1 MYKNQTFYSKYK
13 SFDVFQKF
21 SGNYLQSTY
30 SGAIFTILTTIIT
43 IYLFLFEFKKYFET
57 KKINQLLVDYS
68 GAEKV
73 DVSLDINLY
82 HLPCSLIS
90 FDTRDIIGN
99 DVDLTNS
106 NEEIKK
112 FIIDNSGNIQ
122 KIDQNKNKY
131 LNYTESSNDIEN
143 NNFFLFTKELINK
156 KLGCKLIVNFD
167 TVKVPGFFR
176 ISIQNYP
183 KTKEKILNEIKGY
196 KFDYTH
202 TLNHLFFGKDKD
214 ASIVKEKF
222 KIGNIN
228 PLAGLENFDDEKK
241 NLFRYF
247 LNIIPTKYYNEN
259 GEHFKI
265 YQYTANINRQEVDSY
280 LTGIIFTFDIS
291 PFLIKYSLIKG
302 NFFNNLINMCA
313 IVGGMFTLVGIIN
326 GLFINIYRKK

>member
-106 NEEIKK
+106 NEDVKK

-122 KIDQNKNKY
+122 KNEQNKNKY

-156 KLGCKLIVNFD
+156 KLGCKLIV
-167 TVKVPGFFR
+167 
-176 ISIQNYP
+176 
-183 KTKEKILNEIKGY
+183 
-196 KFDYTH
+196 
-202 TLNHLFFGKDKD
+202 
-214 ASIVKEKF
+214 
-222 KIGNIN
+222 
-228 PLAGLENFDDEKK
+228 
-241 NLFRYF
+241 
-247 LNIIPTKYYNEN
+247 
-259 GEHFKI
+259 
-265 YQYTANINRQEVDSY
+265 
-280 LTGIIFTFDIS
+280 
-291 PFLIKYSLIKG
+291 
-302 NFFNNLINMCA
+302 
-313 IVGGMFTLVGIIN
+313 
-326 GLFINIYRKK
+326 